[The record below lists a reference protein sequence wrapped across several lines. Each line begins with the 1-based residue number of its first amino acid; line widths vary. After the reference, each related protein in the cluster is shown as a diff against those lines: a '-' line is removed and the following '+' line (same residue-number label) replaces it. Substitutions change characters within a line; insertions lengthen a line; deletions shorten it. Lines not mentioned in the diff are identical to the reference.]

1 MYRLL
6 LGYSGLIAGI
16 LSLIKWIESAAS
28 CFITGRHTV
37 CKTFRNMYTAMH
49 LASLEASMY

>member
-16 LSLIKWIESAAS
+16 LSFIEWIDSAAS

-37 CKTFRNMYTAMH
+37 CKTYLNM
-49 LASLEASMY
+49 